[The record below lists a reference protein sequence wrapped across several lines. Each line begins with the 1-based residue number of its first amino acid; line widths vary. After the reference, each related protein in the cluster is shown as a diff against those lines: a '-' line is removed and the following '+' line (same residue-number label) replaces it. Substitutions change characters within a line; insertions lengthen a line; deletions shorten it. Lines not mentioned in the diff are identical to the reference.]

1 MGLHWRPEGMRT
13 TSREADSWTEM
24 SGQEVCEGTL
34 FGRKQEWAKGEAILC
49 HLHKSCRQAAEHCA
63 SGLTLESCVG
73 KRGSEGSGPS
83 VPNTDQSLD
92 ADGPW
97 EVGRDL
103 RQGKLSS
110 AEGNFQK
117 ELPAEEKLLH
127 S

>member
-1 MGLHWRPEGMRT
+1 MRP
-13 TSREADSWTEM
+13 TSQEADSWTEM
-24 SGQEVCEGTL
+24 SGQDVYEGTL
-34 FGRKQEWAKGEAILC
+34 LGKKQEWAKGEAILC
-49 HLHKSCRQAAEHCA
+49 NLHKSCRQAAEHCG
-63 SGLTLESCVG
+63 SGLTLESCVSES
-73 KRGSEGSGPS
+73 GSEGSGPS
-83 VPNTDQSLD
+83 RPTTDQSLG

-117 ELPAEEKLLH
+117 EQPAEEKLLH